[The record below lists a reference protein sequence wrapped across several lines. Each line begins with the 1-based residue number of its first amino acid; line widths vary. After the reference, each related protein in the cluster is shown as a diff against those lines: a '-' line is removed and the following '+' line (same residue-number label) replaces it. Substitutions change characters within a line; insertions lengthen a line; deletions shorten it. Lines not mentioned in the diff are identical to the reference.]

1 MTRHISKHCDIFPR
15 FCKAVCNIFRNSL
28 IFFAVIHLGW
38 LLFLFLREKVADL
51 CELQIM
57 KIKGSHSGVVRI
69 ELSEKDF
76 PDSVWNFGGIINV
89 R

>member
-28 IFFAVIHLGW
+28 IFFAVIHHGW

-57 KIKGSHSGVVRI
+57 KIKGSHSGVVRT
-69 ELSEKDF
+69 ELSGVLK
-76 PDSVWNFGGIINV
+76 NFW
-89 R
+89 